1 MQTGHNQRDL
11 GREREERGEFVPYR
25 PVGGGSS
32 GVIGKGTGTAGS
44 RRREPWQR
52 EPSHHGE
59 EAAGDRAAG
68 TAGERGH
75 RTGRHRAGAG
85 GSSPPPSCS
94 TGWVPGPAAPR
105 ELSQSHA
112 GTAGVWG
119 LVRARQPAQE
129 RLSHGLQPRCGSAH
143 PPSLADRQHP
153 RAEGTGMGIAA
164 PCSPPGPRGRA
175 LRPLCPP
182 RGAGPQTSSPRSRR
196 GFPCPVPHLQAS
208 WGRQQWDLWGY
219 SGPQIRARS
228 SPARFPSCPFRRER
242 STAAGGRDSPGPSPP
257 SSPFPL
263 QTPPSPGRG
272 AIPLIQAQSPKP
284 AGAGG

>member
-1 MQTGHNQRDL
+1 MA
-11 GREREERGEFVPYR
+11 ERAQPPR
-25 PVGGGSS
+25 GGSS
-32 GVIGKGTGTAGS
+32 RGQSCGDGRRTGSPHGEAPGGGWGLLSPSLLLHGVGAGPGSPTGAFPKPRRHGRRVGTRPSQAAGAGTAFPRSAAPLRLCPPSLPRRQAAPPGRGDGYGYRSPLQPPGPEGTGTV
-44 RRREPWQR
+44 
-52 EPSHHGE
+52 
-59 EAAGDRAAG
+59 
-68 TAGERGH
+68 
-75 RTGRHRAGAG
+75 
-85 GSSPPPSCS
+85 PP
-94 TGWVPGPAAPR
+94 V
-105 ELSQSHA
+105 
-112 GTAGVWG
+112 
-119 LVRARQPAQE
+119 
-129 RLSHGLQPRCGSAH
+129 
-143 PPSLADRQHP
+143 
-153 RAEGTGMGIAA
+153 
-164 PCSPPGPRGRA
+164 
-175 LRPLCPP
+175 PP

-272 AIPLIQAQSPKP
+272 AIPLIQARSPKP